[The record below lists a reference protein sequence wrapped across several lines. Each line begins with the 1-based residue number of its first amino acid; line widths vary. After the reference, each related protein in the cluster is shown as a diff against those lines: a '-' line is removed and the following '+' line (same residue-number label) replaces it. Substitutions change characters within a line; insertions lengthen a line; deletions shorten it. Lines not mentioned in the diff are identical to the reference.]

1 MQSGSYEFNS
11 TQEKLVQALAN
22 KMRFVSFF
30 LIAIGI
36 LRFITGIVALI
47 RGTPLIDTIISGA
60 IISGIIILLIGFW
73 TYTAAS
79 SFNRIVKTQGNDI
92 ENLMNALK
100 ELRKLY
106 TLQFWLFI
114 IVLIAIIIVSIAS
127 IIFAG

>member
-47 RGTPLIDTIISGA
+47 RGAPLINA
-60 IISGIIILLIGFW
+60 IISGIIMLLIGFW

-114 IVLIAIIIVSIAS
+114 IVLIAIIIVNIAS

>member
-47 RGTPLIDTIISGA
+47 RGAPLIDTIISGA

-114 IVLIAIIIVSIAS
+114 IVLIAIIIAIIAS

>member
-47 RGTPLIDTIISGA
+47 RGAPLIDA

-114 IVLIAIIIVSIAS
+114 IVLIAIIIAIIAS
-127 IIFAG
+127 IFTG

>member
-47 RGTPLIDTIISGA
+47 RGAPLIDTIISGA

-114 IVLIAIIIVSIAS
+114 IVLIAIIIAIIAS
-127 IIFAG
+127 IFTG

>member
-36 LRFITGIVALI
+36 LRFITGIVTLI
-47 RGTPLIDTIISGA
+47 RGDPLIDA

-114 IVLIAIIIVSIAS
+114 IVLIAIIIAIIAS
-127 IIFAG
+127 IFTG

>member
-47 RGTPLIDTIISGA
+47 RGAPLIDAIISGA

-114 IVLIAIIIVSIAS
+114 IVLIAIIIAIIAS
-127 IIFAG
+127 IFTG

>member
-36 LRFITGIVALI
+36 LRFITGIVTLI
-47 RGTPLIDTIISGA
+47 RGAPLINA

-114 IVLIAIIIVSIAS
+114 IVLIAIIIAIIAS
-127 IIFAG
+127 IFTG

>member
-1 MQSGSYEFNS
+1 MQSGSYEFDS

-47 RGTPLIDTIISGA
+47 RGAPLIDA

-114 IVLIAIIIVSIAS
+114 IVLIATIIAIIAIIAS
-127 IIFAG
+127 TFTG

>member
-47 RGTPLIDTIISGA
+47 RGAPLIDA

>member
-114 IVLIAIIIVSIAS
+114 IVLIAIIIAIIAS
-127 IIFAG
+127 IFTG

>member
-36 LRFITGIVALI
+36 LRFITGIVTLI
-47 RGTPLIDTIISGA
+47 RGAPLIDA

-114 IVLIAIIIVSIAS
+114 IVLIAIIIAIIAS
-127 IIFAG
+127 IFTG

>member
-1 MQSGSYEFNS
+1 
-11 TQEKLVQALAN
+11 
-22 KMRFVSFF
+22 
-30 LIAIGI
+30 
-36 LRFITGIVALI
+36 VALI
-47 RGTPLIDTIISGA
+47 RGAPLIDA

-114 IVLIAIIIVSIAS
+114 IVLIAIIIAIIAS

>member
-36 LRFITGIVALI
+36 LRFIIGIVALI
-47 RGTPLIDTIISGA
+47 RGAPLIDTIISGA

-114 IVLIAIIIVSIAS
+114 IVLIAIIIAIIAS
-127 IIFAG
+127 IFTG

>member
-36 LRFITGIVALI
+36 LRFITGIVTLI
-47 RGTPLIDTIISGA
+47 RGAPLINA
-60 IISGIIILLIGFW
+60 IISGIIMLLIGFW

-114 IVLIAIIIVSIAS
+114 IVLIAIIIAIIAS
-127 IIFAG
+127 IFTG